1 MLDIKNLLSY
11 QEMLERALEGG
22 YISEDEHALLDS
34 ISENYGIYEK
44 SLKKAIEDGIISD
57 IEEEENMRNLRKKIY
72 EDALK
77 IALADGI
84 ITDDEKGI
92 LDNLKT
98 TVGLDDYTL
107 ELIEKRVG
115 WQNDDST
122 L

>member
-11 QEMLERALEGG
+11 QEMLERALEDG

-57 IEEEENMRNLRKKIY
+57 VEEENLGNLRKKIY

-84 ITDDEKGI
+84 ITDDEKAI

-107 ELIEKRVG
+107 ELIEKRFSR
-115 WQNDDST
+115 QNDDST
-122 L
+122 P